1 MVFGGTFMNEDRP
14 LCPMT
19 LNTPET
25 FDCPYPLY
33 DRIREAAPVFY
44 DSALDIFVVARQ
56 DVAREVLADWQR
68 FSNEPDVSVQAI
80 YANDADML
88 ALYEREGGFAPRL
101 TLPVADP
108 PVHRRHR
115 ALLEK
120 ALGAANV
127 SRMKAMVTARIDAI
141 MDTFIDRGYVDYTR
155 EFSLRLPVSIQAN
168 LLGMPY
174 ENLDI
179 MLEMADST
187 VKLNDGRA
195 LSREAIIDCHRI
207 QIRGQK
213 VFQPYIERYR
223 QQPAD
228 NLLSHLV
235 NAVLDNGE
243 RLTDHEVHGIIQVLL
258 VGGNDTTVGALS
270 NCMVFLARDP
280 ALQEMLRRTPSLIA
294 AFVEEAL
301 RLESPVQGLWRR
313 ATRDTELAGVKI
325 PAGAMLN
332 MRYGAINRDARAY
345 PDPARM
351 QLDRPGIRNHS
362 AFGGGIHYCAG
373 SLLAR
378 MEVNGAVSRALER
391 MLDIRLDPPDF
402 VIRYVPKLAVRN
414 PMSVP
419 IRFRRAD

>member
-1 MVFGGTFMNEDRP
+1 MTEESDAPLTLKSAAVFE
-14 LCPMT
+14 
-19 LNTPET
+19 
-25 FDCPYPLY
+25 CPYPLY
-33 DRIREAAPVFY
+33 DRIRASGPVFY
-44 DSALDIFVVARQ
+44 DRELDIFVVARQ
-56 DVAREVLADWQR
+56 DVAKEILADWQR

-80 YANDADML
+80 YANDAEML

-127 SRMKAMVTARIDAI
+127 QRLKATVLARIDEI
-141 MDTFIDRGYVDYTR
+141 MDVFIARGFADYVK
-155 EFSLRLPVSIQAN
+155 EFSLRLPVSIQAD
-168 LLGMPY
+168 LLGMSHDH
-174 ENLDI
+174 LTV

-195 LSREAIIDCHRI
+195 LSREEIIDCHRV

-213 VFQPYIERYR
+213 VFQPFVERYR
-223 QQPAD
+223 NEPQD

-243 RLTDHEVHGIIQVLL
+243 RLTDAEVHGIIQVLL

-270 NCMVFLARDP
+270 SCMLFLARDP
-280 ALQEMLRRTPSLIA
+280 LLQERLRSTPSLIA
-294 AFVEEAL
+294 PFVEEAL

-313 ATRDTELAGVKI
+313 ATRDTELHGVAI
-325 PAGAMLN
+325 PAGAMIN
-332 MRYGAINRDARAY
+332 MRYGAINRDENAY
-345 PDPARM
+345 ACASAM
-351 QLDRPGIRNHS
+351 NLERPGIRNHS

-378 MEVNGAVSRALER
+378 MEVNGAVARALQR
-391 MLDIRLDPPDF
+391 MRDIRLDPPDF
-402 VIRYVPKLAVRN
+402 VVRYVPKLAVRN
-414 PMSVP
+414 AISLP
-419 IRFRRAD
+419 IRFTAVP

>member
-1 MVFGGTFMNEDRP
+1 MNDE
-14 LCPMT
+14 T
-19 LNTPET
+19 NTPLTLKTTAVFE
-25 FDCPYPLY
+25 CPYPLY
-33 DRIREAAPVFY
+33 DRIRASGPVFY
-44 DSALDIFVVARQ
+44 DPELDIFVVARQ
-56 DVAREVLADWQR
+56 DVAKEVLADWQL

-80 YANDADML
+80 YANDSEVL

-127 SRMKAMVTARIDAI
+127 QRMKAAVAVRIDEI
-141 MDTFIDRGYVDYTR
+141 MDAFIARGHADYVK
-155 EFSLRLPVSIQAN
+155 EFSLRLPVSIQAD
-168 LLGMPY
+168 LLGMSHDH
-174 ENLDI
+174 LAV

-187 VKLNDGRA
+187 VRLNDGRA
-195 LSREAIIDCHRI
+195 LSRDEIIECHRV

-213 VFQPYIERYR
+213 IFQPFIERYR
-223 QQPAD
+223 RAPQD

-243 RLTDHEVHGIIQVLL
+243 SLTDAEVHGIIQVLL

-270 NCMVFLARDP
+270 SCMLFLARDP
-280 ALQEMLRRTPSLIA
+280 SLQERLRSTPSLIA

-313 ATRDTELAGVKI
+313 ATRDTELHGIPI
-325 PAGAMLN
+325 PAGAMIN
-332 MRYGAINRDARAY
+332 MRYGAINRDENAY
-345 PDPARM
+345 ACAAEM
-351 QLDRPGIRNHS
+351 NLQRPGIRNHS

-373 SLLAR
+373 VSWHAWKS
-378 MEVNGAVSRALER
+378 MVPSRAPWNACATFGSSPW
-391 MLDIRLDPPDF
+391 I
-402 VIRYVPKLAVRN
+402 
-414 PMSVP
+414 SS
-419 IRFRRAD
+419 

>member
-1 MVFGGTFMNEDRP
+1 
-14 LCPMT
+14 MT
-19 LNTPET
+19 DEPKSLTLKTAEV

-44 DSALDIFVVARQ
+44 DPELDIFVVARQ
-56 DVAREVLADWQR
+56 DVAKEVLADWQR

-80 YANDADML
+80 YANDSEIL

-115 ALLEK
+115 ALLER

-127 SRMKAMVTARIDAI
+127 QRLKATVAKRIDEI
-141 MDTFIDRGYVDYTR
+141 LDTFIDRGHADYVKD
-155 EFSLRLPVSIQAN
+155 FSLRLPVSIQAD
-168 LLGMPY
+168 LLGMSHDHL
-174 ENLDI
+174 EI

-187 VKLNDGRA
+187 VRLNDGRA
-195 LSREAIIDCHRI
+195 LSREEIIDCHRV

-213 VFQPYIERYR
+213 VFQPFIEQYR
-223 QQPAD
+223 LKPHD

-243 RLTDHEVHGIIQVLL
+243 RLTDTEVHGIIQVLL

-270 NCMVFLARDP
+270 SCMLLIVRDP
-280 ALQEMLRRTPSLIA
+280 SLQERLRSTPSLIA

-313 ATRDTELAGVKI
+313 ATRDTDLQGIRI
-325 PAGAMLN
+325 PAGAMIN
-332 MRYGAINRDARAY
+332 MRYGAINRDAAAY
-345 PDPARM
+345 PCPAQM
-351 QLDRPGIRNHS
+351 NLERPGIRNHS

-378 MEVNGAVSRALER
+378 MEVNGAVARALQR
-391 MLDIRLDPPDF
+391 MRDIRLDPPDF
-402 VIRYVPKLAVRN
+402 VVRYVPKLAVRN
-414 PMSVP
+414 ALSLP
-419 IRFRRAD
+419 IRFTRVE